1 MSKLFKRTK
10 ILATIGPAVASA
22 EQIEQIIMAGVN
34 GCRLNFSHG
43 TYDQMAQ
50 FMTWIRQAAAKKG
63 RSVAILQDLQ
73 GPKIRLGDLKDN
85 HFDVHEGDEL
95 VLDYSVKEHD
105 GSATLPIQYN
115 LAPKVKVGE
124 PIYLFDGKI
133 RTHVAEIVSDTAIKL
148 IAENDGFLMSHKGLN
163 LPDTDFG
170 GDILTEK
177 DLHDI
182 EFGAQHDFD
191 FVALSFV
198 QSAADIEKLRSL
210 LKNYGS
216 EARIIAKIET
226 KKAIETEESLE
237 AIVKAADG
245 EVIMD
250 LFPISYRGDSGV
262 EMRNPVGCYSK
273 QLSSTYNF
281 ILCEHM
287 AKDRLRRVFLDAGI
301 KIKGMFANAAVVADS
316 VVSTDEKD
324 EGVAVVDI
332 GGGVTDV
339 AIYYGGALRHIVSIP
354 IGGTAVNGDIRAYG
368 IPEKQVEKLKT
379 RYGSAVVDLTP
390 DDIIQVRNSSRSLK
404 SILRLNLA
412 AVIEARMTD
421 IAEYVWNEI
430 REAGFAKKL
439 SAGIVLTGGGA
450 ALKNA
455 DELFHRVT
463 GQDVR
468 VACAE
473 MGVATESLERVASP
487 AFTLAVSILID
498 GAQVGPCPVGNVR
511 AEEPERKPVRAV
523 EKTAENPV
531 AAADAAK
538 AHVAGTGAVAGAAAG
553 MAGAAAAAKSDPA
566 EIPADPVSE
575 DYDDDDDIDSN
586 EGGWFS
592 RLREKARRAFDEAF
606 KNPDES
612 DDGDDY

>member
-1 MSKLFKRTK
+1 MDKRSYV
-10 ILATIGPAVASA
+10 IAVDVGSSNVVVA
-22 EQIEQIIMAGVN
+22 V
-34 GCRLNFSHG
+34 G
-43 TYDQMAQ
+43 T
-50 FMTWIRQAAAKKG
+50 
-63 RSVAILQDLQ
+63 
-73 GPKIRLGDLKDN
+73 
-85 HFDVHEGDEL
+85 
-95 VLDYSVKEHD
+95 
-105 GSATLPIQYN
+105 
-115 LAPKVKVGE
+115 
-124 PIYLFDGKI
+124 
-133 RTHVAEIVSDTAIKL
+133 VAEGGVLNIETVVSEPTEGVSAGMVDNSKSVGMAL
-148 IAENDGFLMSHKGLN
+148 RRARERA
-163 LPDTDFG
+163 
-170 GDILTEK
+170 EK
-177 DLHDI
+177 DAGITITDAYVGI
-182 EFGAQHDFD
+182 SGK
-191 FVALSFV
+191 FVRSARYTDHVFVEDVDNCISQRDVNALM
-198 QSAADIEKLRSL
+198 ERMR
-210 LKNYGS
+210 N
-216 EARIIAKIET
+216 
-226 KKAIETEESLE
+226 
-237 AIVKAADG
+237 VKAADG

-250 LFPISYRGDSGV
+250 LFPISYRGDTGA
-262 EMRNPVGCYSK
+262 EMKNPVGCYSK

-301 KIKGMFANAAVVADS
+301 KIKGMFANGAVVADS
-316 VVSTDEKD
+316 VVSTDEKE

-339 AIYYGGALRHIVSIP
+339 AIYYGGALRHVVSIP
-354 IGGTAVNGDIRAYG
+354 IGGSAVNGDIRAYG

-379 RYGSAVVDLTP
+379 RYGSAVVALTP
-390 DDIIQVRNSSRSLK
+390 DDIIQVRSSSRSLK

-473 MGVATESLERVASP
+473 MGVATESLEKVASP

>member
-1 MSKLFKRTK
+1 MDKVDKRSYV
-10 ILATIGPAVASA
+10 IAVDVGSSNVVVA
-22 EQIEQIIMAGVN
+22 V
-34 GCRLNFSHG
+34 G
-43 TYDQMAQ
+43 T
-50 FMTWIRQAAAKKG
+50 
-63 RSVAILQDLQ
+63 
-73 GPKIRLGDLKDN
+73 
-85 HFDVHEGDEL
+85 
-95 VLDYSVKEHD
+95 
-105 GSATLPIQYN
+105 
-115 LAPKVKVGE
+115 
-124 PIYLFDGKI
+124 
-133 RTHVAEIVSDTAIKL
+133 VAEGGVLNIETVVSEPTEGVSAGMVDNSKSVGMAL
-148 IAENDGFLMSHKGLN
+148 RRARERA
-163 LPDTDFG
+163 
-170 GDILTEK
+170 EK
-177 DLHDI
+177 DAGITITDAYVGI
-182 EFGAQHDFD
+182 SGR
-191 FVALSFV
+191 FVRSARYTDHVFVEDVDNCISQRDVNALM
-198 QSAADIEKLRSL
+198 ERMR
-210 LKNYGS
+210 N
-216 EARIIAKIET
+216 
-226 KKAIETEESLE
+226 
-237 AIVKAADG
+237 VKAADG

-250 LFPISYRGDSGV
+250 LFPISYRGDTGA
-262 EMRNPVGCYSK
+262 EMKNPVGCYSK

-301 KIKGMFANAAVVADS
+301 KIKGMFANGAVVADS
-316 VVSTDEKD
+316 VVSTDEKE

-339 AIYYGGALRHIVSIP
+339 AIYYGGALRHVVSIP
-354 IGGTAVNGDIRAYG
+354 IGGSAVNGDIRAYG

-379 RYGSAVVDLTP
+379 RYGSAVVALTP
-390 DDIIQVRNSSRSLK
+390 DDIIQVRSSSRSLK

>member
-1 MSKLFKRTK
+1 MDKVDKRSYV
-10 ILATIGPAVASA
+10 IAVDVGSSNVVVA
-22 EQIEQIIMAGVN
+22 V
-34 GCRLNFSHG
+34 G
-43 TYDQMAQ
+43 T
-50 FMTWIRQAAAKKG
+50 
-63 RSVAILQDLQ
+63 
-73 GPKIRLGDLKDN
+73 
-85 HFDVHEGDEL
+85 
-95 VLDYSVKEHD
+95 
-105 GSATLPIQYN
+105 
-115 LAPKVKVGE
+115 
-124 PIYLFDGKI
+124 
-133 RTHVAEIVSDTAIKL
+133 VAEGGVLNIETVVSEPTEGVSAGMVDNSKSVGMAL
-148 IAENDGFLMSHKGLN
+148 RHARERA
-163 LPDTDFG
+163 
-170 GDILTEK
+170 EK
-177 DLHDI
+177 DAGITITDAYVGI
-182 EFGAQHDFD
+182 SGR
-191 FVALSFV
+191 FVRSARYTDHVFVEDVDNCISQRDVNALM
-198 QSAADIEKLRSL
+198 ERMR
-210 LKNYGS
+210 N
-216 EARIIAKIET
+216 
-226 KKAIETEESLE
+226 
-237 AIVKAADG
+237 VKAADG

-250 LFPISYRGDSGV
+250 LFPISYRGDTGA
-262 EMRNPVGCYSK
+262 EMKNPVGCYSK

-301 KIKGMFANAAVVADS
+301 KIKGMFANGAVVADS
-316 VVSTDEKD
+316 VVSTDEKE

-339 AIYYGGALRHIVSIP
+339 AIYYGGALRHVVSIP
-354 IGGTAVNGDIRAYG
+354 IGGSAVNGDIRAYG

-379 RYGSAVVDLTP
+379 RYGSAVVALTP
-390 DDIIQVRNSSRSLK
+390 DDIIQVRSSSRSLK

-473 MGVATESLERVASP
+473 MGVATESLEKVASP

-523 EKTAENPV
+523 EKTAENHV

>member
-1 MSKLFKRTK
+1 MDKRSYV
-10 ILATIGPAVASA
+10 IAVDVGSSNVVVA
-22 EQIEQIIMAGVN
+22 V
-34 GCRLNFSHG
+34 G
-43 TYDQMAQ
+43 T
-50 FMTWIRQAAAKKG
+50 
-63 RSVAILQDLQ
+63 
-73 GPKIRLGDLKDN
+73 
-85 HFDVHEGDEL
+85 
-95 VLDYSVKEHD
+95 
-105 GSATLPIQYN
+105 
-115 LAPKVKVGE
+115 
-124 PIYLFDGKI
+124 
-133 RTHVAEIVSDTAIKL
+133 VAEGGVLNIETVVSEPTEGVSAGMVDNSKSVGMAL
-148 IAENDGFLMSHKGLN
+148 RRARERA
-163 LPDTDFG
+163 
-170 GDILTEK
+170 EK
-177 DLHDI
+177 DAGITITDAYVGI
-182 EFGAQHDFD
+182 SGR
-191 FVALSFV
+191 FVRSARYTDHVFVEDVDNCISQRDVNALM
-198 QSAADIEKLRSL
+198 ERMR
-210 LKNYGS
+210 N
-216 EARIIAKIET
+216 
-226 KKAIETEESLE
+226 
-237 AIVKAADG
+237 VKAADG

-250 LFPISYRGDSGV
+250 LFPISYRGDTGA
-262 EMRNPVGCYSK
+262 EMKNPVGCYSK

-301 KIKGMFANAAVVADS
+301 KIKGMFANGAVVADS
-316 VVSTDEKD
+316 VVSTDEKE

-339 AIYYGGALRHIVSIP
+339 AIYYGGALRHVVSIP
-354 IGGTAVNGDIRAYG
+354 IGGSAVNGDIRAYG

-379 RYGSAVVDLTP
+379 RYGSAVVALTP
-390 DDIIQVRNSSRSLK
+390 DDIIQVRSSSRSLK

-439 SAGIVLTGGGA
+439 SVGIVLTGGGA

-473 MGVATESLERVASP
+473 MGVATESLEKVASP

>member
-1 MSKLFKRTK
+1 MDKVDKRSYV
-10 ILATIGPAVASA
+10 IAVDVGSSNVVVA
-22 EQIEQIIMAGVN
+22 V
-34 GCRLNFSHG
+34 G
-43 TYDQMAQ
+43 T
-50 FMTWIRQAAAKKG
+50 
-63 RSVAILQDLQ
+63 
-73 GPKIRLGDLKDN
+73 
-85 HFDVHEGDEL
+85 
-95 VLDYSVKEHD
+95 
-105 GSATLPIQYN
+105 
-115 LAPKVKVGE
+115 
-124 PIYLFDGKI
+124 
-133 RTHVAEIVSDTAIKL
+133 VAEGGVLNIETVVSEPTEGVSAGMVDNSKSVGMAL
-148 IAENDGFLMSHKGLN
+148 RRARERA
-163 LPDTDFG
+163 
-170 GDILTEK
+170 EK
-177 DLHDI
+177 DAGITITDAYVGI
-182 EFGAQHDFD
+182 SGK
-191 FVALSFV
+191 FVRSARYTDHVFVEDVDNCISQRDVNALM
-198 QSAADIEKLRSL
+198 ERMR
-210 LKNYGS
+210 N
-216 EARIIAKIET
+216 
-226 KKAIETEESLE
+226 
-237 AIVKAADG
+237 VKAADG

-250 LFPISYRGDSGV
+250 LFPISYRGDTGA
-262 EMRNPVGCYSK
+262 EMKNPVGCYSK

-301 KIKGMFANAAVVADS
+301 KIKGMFANGAVVADS
-316 VVSTDEKD
+316 VVSTDEKE

-339 AIYYGGALRHIVSIP
+339 AIYYGGALRHVVSIP
-354 IGGTAVNGDIRAYG
+354 IGGSAVNGDIRAYG

-379 RYGSAVVDLTP
+379 RYGSAVVALTP
-390 DDIIQVRNSSRSLK
+390 DDIIQVRSSSRSLK

>member
-1 MSKLFKRTK
+1 MDKVDKRSYV
-10 ILATIGPAVASA
+10 IAVDVGSSNVVVA
-22 EQIEQIIMAGVN
+22 V
-34 GCRLNFSHG
+34 G
-43 TYDQMAQ
+43 T
-50 FMTWIRQAAAKKG
+50 
-63 RSVAILQDLQ
+63 
-73 GPKIRLGDLKDN
+73 
-85 HFDVHEGDEL
+85 
-95 VLDYSVKEHD
+95 
-105 GSATLPIQYN
+105 
-115 LAPKVKVGE
+115 
-124 PIYLFDGKI
+124 
-133 RTHVAEIVSDTAIKL
+133 VAEGGVLNIETVVSEPTEGVSAGMVDNSKSVGMAL
-148 IAENDGFLMSHKGLN
+148 RRARERA
-163 LPDTDFG
+163 
-170 GDILTEK
+170 EK
-177 DLHDI
+177 DAGITITDAYVGI
-182 EFGAQHDFD
+182 SGR
-191 FVALSFV
+191 FVRSARYTDHVFVEDVDNCISQRDVNALM
-198 QSAADIEKLRSL
+198 ERMR
-210 LKNYGS
+210 N
-216 EARIIAKIET
+216 
-226 KKAIETEESLE
+226 
-237 AIVKAADG
+237 VKAADG

-250 LFPISYRGDSGV
+250 LFPISYRGDTGA
-262 EMRNPVGCYSK
+262 EMKNPVGCYSK

-301 KIKGMFANAAVVADS
+301 KIKGMFANGAVVADS
-316 VVSTDEKD
+316 VVSTDEKE

-339 AIYYGGALRHIVSIP
+339 AIYYGGALRHVVSIP
-354 IGGTAVNGDIRAYG
+354 IGGSAVNGDIRAYG

-379 RYGSAVVDLTP
+379 RYGSAVVALTP
-390 DDIIQVRNSSRSLK
+390 DDIIQVRSSSRSLK

-473 MGVATESLERVASP
+473 MGVATESLEKVASP

-511 AEEPERKPVRAV
+511 AEGPERKPVRAV

-553 MAGAAAAAKSDPA
+553 MAGTAAAAKSDPA

>member
-1 MSKLFKRTK
+1 MDKRSYV
-10 ILATIGPAVASA
+10 IAVDVGSSNVVVA
-22 EQIEQIIMAGVN
+22 V
-34 GCRLNFSHG
+34 G
-43 TYDQMAQ
+43 T
-50 FMTWIRQAAAKKG
+50 
-63 RSVAILQDLQ
+63 
-73 GPKIRLGDLKDN
+73 
-85 HFDVHEGDEL
+85 
-95 VLDYSVKEHD
+95 
-105 GSATLPIQYN
+105 
-115 LAPKVKVGE
+115 
-124 PIYLFDGKI
+124 
-133 RTHVAEIVSDTAIKL
+133 VAEGGVLNIETVVSEPTEGVSAGMVDNSKSVGMAL
-148 IAENDGFLMSHKGLN
+148 RRARERA
-163 LPDTDFG
+163 
-170 GDILTEK
+170 EK
-177 DLHDI
+177 DAGITITDAYVGI
-182 EFGAQHDFD
+182 SGK
-191 FVALSFV
+191 FVRSARYTDHVFVEDVDNCISQRDVNALM
-198 QSAADIEKLRSL
+198 ERMR
-210 LKNYGS
+210 N
-216 EARIIAKIET
+216 
-226 KKAIETEESLE
+226 
-237 AIVKAADG
+237 VKAADG

-250 LFPISYRGDSGV
+250 LFPISYRGDTGA
-262 EMRNPVGCYSK
+262 EMKNPVGCYSK

-301 KIKGMFANAAVVADS
+301 KIKGMFANGAVVADS
-316 VVSTDEKD
+316 VVSTDEKE

-339 AIYYGGALRHIVSIP
+339 AIYYGGALRHVVSIP
-354 IGGTAVNGDIRAYG
+354 IGGSAVNGDIRAYG

-379 RYGSAVVDLTP
+379 RYGSAVVALTP
-390 DDIIQVRNSSRSLK
+390 DDIIQVRSSSRSLK

-473 MGVATESLERVASP
+473 MGVATESLEKVASP

-538 AHVAGTGAVAGAAAG
+538 AHVAGTGAVTGAAAG

>member
-1 MSKLFKRTK
+1 MEKRSYV
-10 ILATIGPAVASA
+10 IAVDVGSSNVVVA
-22 EQIEQIIMAGVN
+22 V
-34 GCRLNFSHG
+34 G
-43 TYDQMAQ
+43 T
-50 FMTWIRQAAAKKG
+50 
-63 RSVAILQDLQ
+63 
-73 GPKIRLGDLKDN
+73 
-85 HFDVHEGDEL
+85 
-95 VLDYSVKEHD
+95 
-105 GSATLPIQYN
+105 
-115 LAPKVKVGE
+115 
-124 PIYLFDGKI
+124 
-133 RTHVAEIVSDTAIKL
+133 VAEGGVLNIETVVSEPTEGVSAGMVDNSKSVGMAL
-148 IAENDGFLMSHKGLN
+148 RRARERA
-163 LPDTDFG
+163 
-170 GDILTEK
+170 EK
-177 DLHDI
+177 DAGITITDAYVGI
-182 EFGAQHDFD
+182 SGR
-191 FVALSFV
+191 FVRSARYTDHVFVEDVDNCISQRDVNALM
-198 QSAADIEKLRSL
+198 ERMR
-210 LKNYGS
+210 N
-216 EARIIAKIET
+216 
-226 KKAIETEESLE
+226 
-237 AIVKAADG
+237 VKAADG

-250 LFPISYRGDSGV
+250 LFPISYRGDTGA
-262 EMRNPVGCYSK
+262 EMKNPVGCYSK

-301 KIKGMFANAAVVADS
+301 KIKGMFANGAVVADS
-316 VVSTDEKD
+316 VVSTDEKE

-339 AIYYGGALRHIVSIP
+339 AIYYGGALRHVVSIP
-354 IGGTAVNGDIRAYG
+354 IGGSAVNGDIRAYG

-379 RYGSAVVDLTP
+379 RYGSAVVALTP
-390 DDIIQVRNSSRSLK
+390 DDIIQVRSSSRSLK

-473 MGVATESLERVASP
+473 MGVATESLEKVASP